1 MNQSGYEQIII
12 AATPTRLP
20 RRLVGSLSVLIGVGL
35 IALIIGATGEH
46 ALRTWQIFLVNFL
59 IWSGISLAGVVFA
72 AILYVTDGRWAGP
85 IRRLAESMGAFLPI
99 SYVAFLI
106 FCIGGQSV
114 LPWTHQVVA
123 SPGKAAWLEPRFL
136 LWRDAMALMVLFGL
150 SGVSLYHSVRQDV
163 GLAAERGY
171 RWSGKINRWLISNWR
186 GIDVERARVQRML
199 SVVSPLLLILYA
211 YLFSL
216 LAYDLVMSL
225 DIHWYSNL
233 FGLQFFM
240 TNLYLGLA
248 AITIITIVAR
258 HRLGLK
264 AYITHA
270 QLHDLGKLLFAL
282 AAFWAYLTFTHY
294 LVIWYGNLPHET
306 AYLLRR
312 AHQPPWSSVAL
323 IVVAF
328 CFLVP
333 FIGLLGREPKRRPR
347 ALLSLSVIIMIGVLL
362 ERFLLVA
369 PSIWHER
376 HLPLGIIE
384 LVITSGFAGAFA
396 LSVLIFLRAFP
407 ALPLADLSIYGGV
420 HQPVNL
426 PTPGGGSV

>member
-1 MNQSGYEQIII
+1 MKQPGYEQIII
-12 AATPTRLP
+12 ARIPDKLP
-20 RRLVGSLSVLIGVGL
+20 RRLVASLSVLIGAGL
-35 IALIIGATGEH
+35 IALIVGATGEH
-46 ALRTWQIFLVNFL
+46 ALRTWQIYLVNFL
-59 IWSGISLAGVVFA
+59 VWSGISLAGVVFA
-72 AILYVTDGRWAGP
+72 AILHVTDGRWAGP
-85 IRRLAESMGAFLPI
+85 IRRLAESTGAFLPI
-99 SYVAFLI
+99 SYVVFLV
-106 FCIGGQSV
+106 FCIGGQPV
-114 LPWTHQVVA
+114 LPWTRQPVA

-136 LWRDAMALMVLFGL
+136 LWRDAMALIVLFGL
-150 SGVSLYHSVRQDV
+150 SGVFLYQSVRQDV

-171 RWSGKINRWLISNWR
+171 RWPGKINQWLIANWK
-186 GIDVERARVQRML
+186 GIDVERARAQRML
-199 SVVSPLLLILYA
+199 SLVSPLLLILYA

-225 DIHWYSNL
+225 DVDWYSNL

-248 AITIITIVAR
+248 AIAIITIVAR
-258 HRLGLK
+258 HRLGLE
-264 AYITHA
+264 AYVTVA

-282 AAFWAYLTFTHY
+282 ATFWAYLTFTHY

-312 AHQPPWSSVAL
+312 AHEPPWSFVAI
-323 IVVAF
+323 IVVVF
-328 CFLVP
+328 CFLAP

-347 ALLSLSVIIMIGVLL
+347 VLLSISVIIMIGVLL

-376 HLPLGIIE
+376 HLPLGVLE
-384 LVITSGFAGAFA
+384 LLITSGFAGAFA
-396 LSVLIFLRAFP
+396 LTVLLFLRAFP